1 MKNKNAWIA
10 FLIVANVALAAGI
23 FVMAQPAKPAFAQG
37 TGLAGN
43 YLAVAGE
50 VQDSYDALY
59 LIDMRSY
66 VLHALVYDRGRRE
79 LEYAASR
86 DLRRDFRNDRD

>member
-1 MKNKNAWIA
+1 MKKKDAWIA

-43 YLAVAGE
+43 YLAVTG
-50 VQDSYDALY
+50 QIQQGYDALY
-59 LIDMRSY
+59 LIDMRAN
-66 VLHALVYDRGRRE
+66 VFHALVYDRGKRG
-79 LEYAASR
+79 LEYVASR